1 MAYIQ
6 PNSTIEFFGDL
17 NLSDNYDDT
26 LYFPSVAAKDAYF
39 TALPKL
45 ATAPTCTYTRENRGY
60 VRVEIPMS
68 TLIGANYMRF
78 KNTSFENKWWYAFV
92 TKVDYIN
99 NQTTEIQFEIDT
111 IMSWM
116 GTFTLH
122 ECYIER
128 QHTLR
133 DGIGNNICEE
143 GLPTGEYIV
152 QSHEKK
158 TFGGPIRPV
167 MVYLPA
173 GSTSVNGSFIG
184 NVYQGFNVEKFDSVE
199 SLNLALTELL
209 QQNQL
214 DNVVSIYSCY
224 EEIANSKNNTVEYT
238 VGKPYSS
245 LNGYV
250 PRNKK
255 LFCYPYNYLLVDNSQ
270 GEQAEF
276 MYEYFNTLPDNT
288 SSGDCKFEVR
298 WLVGGNC
305 ELRLCPEDYKGSNG
319 RLLAER
325 LGISNFPVG
334 SWSSN
339 AYEGYLAQKN
349 AYLEHDINLHGLGAI
364 GTAASGA
371 VTGAMAGGG
380 LGALAGA
387 GIGLIAGLGASVA
400 SDVFGN
406 MMENKYKPTTP
417 MKVKGDKAINS
428 VFADNDMTFHF
439 YKMCIT
445 KNYAMMLDSY
455 FDMFGY
461 AVKQHGVPN
470 MNARPN
476 WTFVKTIG
484 CSVGGNI
491 PADDASKIEDIFNRG
506 IRFWKNHNNIGNY
519 SLNNAP
525 A

>member
-26 LYFPSVAAKDAYF
+26 LYFPTVEAKDAYF
-39 TALPKL
+39 TAIPKL
-45 ATAPTCTYTRENRGY
+45 ATAPTCSYTRENRGF

-92 TKVDYIN
+92 KKVDYVN
-99 NQTTEIQFEIDT
+99 NLTTEVEFEIDT

-116 GTFTLH
+116 GTFTLN

-133 DGIGNNICEE
+133 DGIGNNICDE
-143 GLPTGEYIV
+143 GLPTGEYVIEDREV
-152 QSHEKK
+152 WSLGVKR
-158 TFGGPIRPV
+158 IV
-167 MVYLPA
+167 MVYLENTNIVDGDWNANIYNGYKVAVFNNP
-173 GSTSVNGSFIG
+173 STINSVLTNL
-184 NVYQGFNVEKFDSVE
+184 VEM
-199 SLNLALTELL
+199 NLI
-209 QQNQL
+209 
-214 DNVVSIYSCY
+214 DNVIAIYMSYSDITNSSDGQGGREISVS
-224 EEIANSKNNTVEYT
+224 
-238 VGKPYSS
+238 KPYNS

-255 LFCYPYNYLLVDNSQ
+255 LFCYPYKYFLLDNSE
-270 GEQAEF
+270 GDSKEY
-276 MYEYFNTLPDNT
+276 MYEFFGTLPDQT
-288 SSGDCKFEVR
+288 SSGNATFMMHWIYSGSCEVF
-298 WLVGGNC
+298 C
-305 ELRLCPEDYKGSNG
+305 APTFYKGLNDDVG
-319 RLLAER
+319 RELYQE
-325 LGISNFPVG
+325 GISMTHFPMCAWG
-334 SWSSN
+334 TN
-339 AYEGYLAQKN
+339 TYEAYLAQKN
-349 AYLEHDINLHGLGAI
+349 AYLVQNMLKSGVA
-364 GTAASGA
+364 GA
-371 VTGAMAGGG
+371 VSGTKLGVLSKGGIGVTAGAAV
-380 LGALAGA
+380 AGA
-387 GIGLIAGLGASVA
+387 GIGVLEEVSNNLI
-400 SDVFGN
+400 
-406 MMENKYKPTTP
+406 ENTVKPTTP
-417 MKVKGDKAINS
+417 MQQRGTQNL
-428 VFADNDMTFHF
+428 DMMFSLANKHF
-439 YKMCIT
+439 TGFKMCIT

-506 IRFWKNHNNIGNY
+506 VRFWKNHNNIGNY

-525 A
+525 V